1 MHNIV
6 IGMIEVCSD
15 RVGFFYA
22 WVGFEQLTGAIPKQ
36 MGDKYKINLKF
47 FLKVFITLPSTGEW
61 MDNALLHIA

>member
-22 WVGFEQLTGAIPKQ
+22 WVGFEQLTGEDVTIPKQ

-47 FLKVFITLPSTGEW
+47 F
-61 MDNALLHIA
+61 